1 MNNLYEVIGVS
12 KNSTTEQIN
21 SASQNKLKEI
31 KKMNV
36 NSNEKKKLTNL
47 VMEAF
52 TTLTNYH
59 RRRSY
64 DEYLESQIT
73 PMNFFGKNPFTSDI
87 FKNMRSSFD
96 NFDKLPNNGFHKS
109 YSSTVQD
116 ISTDNGSTIYK
127 KTYSNLNGDVKETN
141 QKITIDKDGNKNVE
155 DLTKNNN
162 KYNIK
167 DLKNNHKIKY
177 NI

>member
-21 SASQNKLKEI
+21 VASHNKLKEI
-31 KKMNV
+31 KKMNLD
-36 NSNEKKKLTNL
+36 SNEKKKLTNL

-59 RRRSY
+59 KRRSY
-64 DEYLESQIT
+64 DEYLESQIA
-73 PMNFFGKNPFTSDI
+73 PINFFGKNPFTSDI

-116 ISTDNGSTIYK
+116 VSTDNGSTIYK
-127 KTYSNLNGDVKETN
+127 KTYSNLNGEVKETN
-141 QKITIDKDGNKNVE
+141 QKITIDKDGNQKVE
-155 DLTKNNN
+155 DLGKNSN
-162 KYNIK
+162 KYNIDNTK
-167 DLKNNHKIKY
+167 KSHKIKY

>member
-1 MNNLYEVIGVS
+1 MNNFYEVIGVS

-21 SASQNKLKEI
+21 VASHNKLKEI

-36 NSNEKKKLTNL
+36 DSTKKKELTNL
-47 VMEAF
+47 VVEAF
-52 TTLTNYH
+52 NTLSDYH
-59 RRRSY
+59 KRRSY
-64 DEYLESQIT
+64 DEYLESQIA
-73 PMNFFGKNPFTSDI
+73 PVNFFGR
-87 FKNMRSSFD
+87 NMFNNNFFNNMKSSFENLD
-96 NFDKLPNNGFHKS
+96 NLPNNGFQKT
-109 YSSTVQD
+109 YSSSIQNV
-116 ISTDNGSTIYK
+116 SNDNGNTIFK
-127 KTYSNLNGDVKETN
+127 KTYSNVNGEVKETN